1 MPGSPNDMPAE
12 GGDAALTRRSLTGGA
27 RVFLSERKRG
37 LPYPAG
43 LRSRVISAVQAGIS
57 CQRAAAQYG
66 VSKSAVGKWVLRF
79 RRTGSVAAK
88 ARGGDRVARL
98 KAERNWML
106 AKIAAEPALTLTELH
121 RELCARGVRV
131 GYASIKRA
139 LKKEKI
145 ELGK

>member
-1 MPGSPNDMPAE
+1 
-12 GGDAALTRRSLTGGA
+12 
-27 RVFLSERKRG
+27 
-37 LPYPAG
+37 
-43 LRSRVISAVQAGIS
+43 
-57 CQRAAAQYG
+57 
-66 VSKSAVGKWVLRF
+66 VLRF

-88 ARGGDRVARL
+88 AMGGDRVARL